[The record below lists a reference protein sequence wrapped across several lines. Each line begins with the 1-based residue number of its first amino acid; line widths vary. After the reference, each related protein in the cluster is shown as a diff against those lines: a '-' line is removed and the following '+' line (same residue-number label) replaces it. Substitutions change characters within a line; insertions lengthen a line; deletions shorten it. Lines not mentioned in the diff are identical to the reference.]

1 MFWGTS
7 LKKKQI
13 HQLLAMALLALCG
26 SARALTCS
34 VAVSSVPMSTL
45 YVSTGTTTAVGTLTG
60 SCTKTASDP
69 NQPYIYVGIDQGE
82 PPAGRNMTRQNGTQ
96 TLAYEIYQGT
106 TTGGGLWTTAR
117 GQNYA
122 SGNSGGAWFQMAAAP
137 ATQSVTLNYLF
148 RVGAGQ
154 GGAPAGIYDDQLIT
168 VTVRQSNAARTEN
181 GTILQTG
188 TFAVYASIRDN
199 CYFSTPPATLAIN
212 YPAFS
217 TIPRT
222 GSSNFQISCTYN
234 TPYTMSLATTTGTL
248 VGLNYSL
255 ALSAPSGT
263 GTSAPQSYTVTGTM
277 AAGQAGTCAGA
288 TCTASQAH
296 TLNIGF

>member
-7 LKKKQI
+7 LKKTRI
-13 HQLLAMALLALCG
+13 HQLLALGALTLCG
-26 SARALTCS
+26 SANALTCTI
-34 VAVSSVPMSTL
+34 AVSSVPVSTL
-45 YVSTGTTTAVGTLTG
+45 YVSTATTSVIGTLTG
-60 SCTKTASDP
+60 SCTKTGADP
-69 NQPYIYVGIDQGE
+69 IQPYIYVGIDQGE
-82 PPAGRNMTRQNGTQ
+82 PPAGRAMTRQNGTQ

-122 SGNSGGAWFQMAAAP
+122 SGASGGAWFQMAAAP
-137 ATQSVTLNYLF
+137 NTQSVTLNYLF

-154 GGAPAGIYDDQLIT
+154 TTAPAGIYDDQLIT
-168 VTVRQSNAARTEN
+168 VTVRQSNPARSET

-188 TFAVYASIRDN
+188 TFAAYASIRDN

-212 YPAFS
+212 YTAFS
-217 TIPRT
+217 ATART
-222 GSSNFQISCTYN
+222 GTSNFQLSCTYN

-255 ALSAPSGT
+255 ALSAASGT
-263 GTSAPQSYTVTGTM
+263 GTSAPQTYTVTGTIP
-277 AAGQAGTCAGA
+277 AGQAGTCAGA

>member
-7 LKKKQI
+7 LNKKTQK
-13 HQLLAMALLALCG
+13 LLALVALVMCG
-26 SARALTCS
+26 SAKALTCTL
-34 VAVSSVPMSTL
+34 AVSSIPLNTL
-45 YVSTGTTTAVGTLTG
+45 YVSSTTTTVVGTITG
-60 SCTKTASDP
+60 SCTKTAADA
-69 NQPYIYVGIDQGE
+69 NRPYIYVGIDQGE
-82 PPAGRNMTRQNGTQ
+82 PPAGRAMTRQNGTQ

-106 TTGGGLWTTAR
+106 TTGGGLWTTGR

-122 SGNSGGAWFQMAAAP
+122 SGTAGGAWFQMATAP
-137 ATQSVTLNYLF
+137 NTQSVTLNYLF

-154 GGAPAGIYDDQLIT
+154 TTAPAGIYDDVLIT
-168 VTVRQSNAARTEN
+168 VTVRESAANRTET
-181 GTILQTG
+181 GAILQTS
-188 TFAVYASIRDN
+188 TFAAYTSIRDN

-212 YPAFS
+212 YTAFS
-217 TIPRT
+217 ATAAT
-222 GSSNFQISCTYN
+222 GSSNFQLSCTYN

-255 ALSAPSGT
+255 ALSAASGT
-263 GTSAPQSYTVTGTM
+263 GTSAPQTYTVTGTIP
-277 AAGQAGTCAGA
+277 AGQPGACAGA